1 MHDDDGDR
9 PACAEHGDRA
19 ACAEHGDRAACAEH
33 GDRAAC
39 AEDGD
44 LAACARHAR
53 PSRDSGGTGSADAA
67 RARLAGLQHGAAE
80 AYTAIAAADEAL
92 RVAARHRVDGERA
105 LRFAA
110 GRHAAASRAVAAHAR
125 ARPGPFAQL
134 ATGFRAGREWRQRQ
148 PPLEAAL
155 AGAERQL
162 AVARQALSAAKDD
175 FTARVASRAAAAAT
189 LRRLTSECAAARS
202 EIAALDG
209 EREAAEGGIAADA

>member
-9 PACAEHGDRA
+9 A
-19 ACAEHGDRAACAEH
+19 AR
-33 GDRAAC
+33 

-44 LAACARHAR
+44 LDACARHAR
-53 PSRDSGGTGSADAA
+53 PPRDSGGAGSADAA
-67 RARLAGLQHGAAE
+67 RALLAGLQHDAAE
-80 AYTAIAAADEAL
+80 AYAAIAAADEAL
-92 RVAARHRVDGERA
+92 RVAARHRVDSERA

-110 GRHAAASRAVAAHAR
+110 GRHAAASRAVTAHAR
-125 ARPGPFAQL
+125 GRPGPFAQL
-134 ATGFRAGREWRQRQ
+134 ATGFRAGREWRQRE
-148 PPLEAAL
+148 PALDAAL

-189 LRRLTSECAAARS
+189 LRRLTAECAAARA

-209 EREAAEGGIAADA
+209 SRHAAGNGIAAEA

>member
-1 MHDDDGDR
+1 MSATHDND
-9 PACAEHGDRA
+9 
-19 ACAEHGDRAACAEH
+19 

-53 PSRDSGGTGSADAA
+53 SPRDAGGAGSADAA
-67 RARLAGLQHGAAE
+67 RTLLAGLQHGAAE
-80 AYTAIAAADEAL
+80 AYAAIAAADEAL
-92 RVAARHRVDGERA
+92 RVAARHRVTSERA
-105 LRFAA
+105 LRLAA

-134 ATGFRAGREWRQRQ
+134 ATWFRAGREWRQRQ
-148 PPLEAAL
+148 PALEAAL

-175 FTARVASRAAAAAT
+175 FTARVAGRAAVAAT
-189 LRRLTSECAAARS
+189 LRRLTAECEAARAQ
-202 EIAALDG
+202 IAALDG
-209 EREAAEGGIAADA
+209 ERDAAGNGIAAEA